1 MADSV
6 QNRKTYDFSSVGE
19 LDKDLRDQDSQ
30 RRIERVK
37 RPLGIKTP
45 LQLSADTDT
54 IFQMHT
60 VLIDQISDN
69 LRNLI
74 QTNHGERLGFY
85 HYGANLMELCFEL
98 GTESADTAAIRRIR
112 KAVEKFMPFVSLDT
126 FEPIVERYD
135 NEHTAKIGVRITYS
149 VPKLSTKRRAIDV
162 ILYVAG

>member
-74 QTNHGERLGFY
+74 QTLLQLEEYEKLWKNLCRL
-85 HYGANLMELCFEL
+85 
-98 GTESADTAAIRRIR
+98 
-112 KAVEKFMPFVSLDT
+112 
-126 FEPIVERYD
+126 
-135 NEHTAKIGVRITYS
+135 
-149 VPKLSTKRRAIDV
+149 
-162 ILYVAG
+162 